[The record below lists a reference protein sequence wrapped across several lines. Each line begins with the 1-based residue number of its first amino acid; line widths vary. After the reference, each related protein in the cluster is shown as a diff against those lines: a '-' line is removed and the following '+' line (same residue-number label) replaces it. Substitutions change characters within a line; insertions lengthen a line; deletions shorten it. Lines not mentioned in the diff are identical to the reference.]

1 MESSLCIDIS
11 PCPAPS
17 PRLWK
22 LKVLVTQSCPALCN
36 PRVCN
41 PPASSV
47 HGLLQARILEWIAIA
62 FSTVSSQ
69 PRGQTRVS
77 CAASKFFTVWA
88 TREVQEYYS
97 RVARLPPENLLH
109 PGIEPMSLMPPVL
122 AGGLATWEA
131 PGYKQFQALQTINSF
146 LHSYLL
152 ALYLKEQINRTF
164 LISEGIFE

>member
-1 MESSLCIDIS
+1 MESSLCINIS

-22 LKVLVTQSCPALCN
+22 MKVLVTQSCPTLCN
-36 PRVCN
+36 PRGCN
-41 PPASSV
+41 PPDSSV

-62 FSTVSSQ
+62 SRVSSQ
-69 PRGQTRVS
+69 PRGQTVVS
-77 CAASKFFTVWA
+77 YTAGEFFTEPPGKSKNTAVG
-88 TREVQEYYS
+88 
-97 RVARLPPENLLH
+97 LPCPPPENLLH
-109 PGIEPMSLMPPVL
+109 PGIEPVSLMSPAL

-131 PGYKQFQALQTINSF
+131 PGYKQFQALQIINSC
-146 LHSYLL
+146 LYSYLL